1 MSLPAL
7 LPALRRLAMSS
18 APACAR
24 IHRMAGGSDEG
35 ICRVLSDANALCTAI
50 AAAHRLTVDAVRA
63 MAADLPAEP
72 PTDPTP
78 GMVEHI
84 KFMNNHG

>member
-1 MSLPAL
+1 MS

-24 IHRMAGGSDEG
+24 IHRLARGDDNG
-35 ICRVLSDANALCTAI
+35 IRAILSNAAQLADCI
-50 AAAHRLTVDAVRA
+50 AVAHRLTASAVRE
-63 MAADLPAEP
+63 MAEALPSEP

-84 KFMNNHG
+84 KFMNQHG

>member
-1 MSLPAL
+1 MS

-18 APACAR
+18 APTCAR
-24 IHRMAGGSDEG
+24 IHRLARGTDDG
-35 ICRVLSDANALCTAI
+35 IRAVLNDPAQLAACI
-50 AAAHRLTVDAVRA
+50 AAAHRLTADAVRA

>member
-1 MSLPAL
+1 
-7 LPALRRLAMSS
+7 MSS

-24 IHRMAGGSDEG
+24 IHRLAGGSDEG
-35 ICRVLSDANALCTAI
+35 IRRVMNDGAQLAACI
-50 AAAHRLTVDAVRA
+50 AAAHRLTADAVRA

-84 KFMNNHG
+84 KFMNQHG

>member
-1 MSLPAL
+1 MS

-24 IHRMAGGSDEG
+24 IHRLARGTDDG
-35 ICRVLSDANALCTAI
+35 IRRILSDAGQLAACI
-50 AAAHRLTVDAVRA
+50 AAAHRLTPAQVIE
-63 MAADLPAEP
+63 MAADLPAET
-72 PTDPTP
+72 PTDPTT

-84 KFMNNHG
+84 KFMNQHG

>member
-1 MSLPAL
+1 MSLAM
-7 LPALRRLAMSS
+7 LRRLAMSS

-24 IHRMAGGSDEG
+24 IHRLAGGTDDG
-35 ICRVLSDANALCTAI
+35 IRRVLNDAAQLAACI
-50 AAAHRLTVDAVRA
+50 AAAHRLTADAVGA
-63 MAADLPAEP
+63 MAEALPAEP
-72 PTDPTP
+72 STDPTA

>member
-1 MSLPAL
+1 MS

-18 APACAR
+18 PHACAR
-24 IHRMAGGSDEG
+24 INRLAGGSDDG
-35 ICRVLSDANALCTAI
+35 IRAVLNDDVQLAACI
-50 AAAHRLTVDAVRA
+50 AAAHRLTADAVRA
-63 MAADLPAEP
+63 MAEALPSEP